1 MANADWIAVIAE
13 AATGAPA
20 RSPGALEAGA
30 AGIDALPRELGDLS
44 AIQPLLQVMPVADM
58 TFGAGVLIV
67 IMLIHAAGVRTVGNY
82 VRRATLRILA
92 HPALWRADVLMSSV
106 VFLLLALHVFEIF
119 VWAAALVLGGLVPDW
134 RTAGL
139 FAGNTYTTLGYGAY
153 VLPRGWGMM
162 APLIAI
168 SGLFTFGWSGSVLVD
183 LVSRCQKIK
192 DATNADGASNGSVG
206 GGAAVREGDSVKPDP
221 RAAKG

>member
-1 MANADWIAVIAE
+1 MTNADWIAVVAE
-13 AATGAPA
+13 TTSATPKPG
-20 RSPGALEAGA
+20 GALEAGA

-58 TFGAGVLIV
+58 TFGTGVLIV

-92 HPALWRADVLMSSV
+92 RPTAWRADALMSSV
-106 VFLLLALHVFEIF
+106 VFLLLALHVLEII
-119 VWAAALVLGGLVPDW
+119 VWAAALVFAGLVPDW

-162 APLIAI
+162 SPLIAI

-183 LVSRCQKIK
+183 LVARCQKIK
-192 DATNADGASNGSVG
+192 DATNG
-206 GGAAVREGDSVKPDP
+206 
-221 RAAKG
+221 

>member
-1 MANADWIAVIAE
+1 MDSDSIVV
-13 AATGAPA
+13 AAAGALDKA
-20 RSPGALEAGA
+20 SGALEAGA

-67 IMLIHAAGVRTVGNY
+67 IMLIHAAGVRAVSNY
-82 VRRATLRILA
+82 TRRATIRILTR
-92 HPALWRADVLMSSV
+92 PSSWRADVLMSSA

-119 VWAAALVLGGLVPDW
+119 VWAAALVLAGLVPDW
-134 RTAGL
+134 RTSGL
-139 FAGNTYTTLGYGAY
+139 FAGNTYTTLGYGAF
-153 VLPRGWGMM
+153 VLPRGWGMV

-183 LVSRCQKIK
+183 LVARCQKIK
-192 DATNADGASNGSVG
+192 DATNPDGARDG
-206 GGAAVREGDSVKPDP
+206 
-221 RAAKG
+221 

>member
-1 MANADWIAVIAE
+1 MANADWIAVVAG
-13 AATGAPA
+13 ATGAEAKPG
-20 RSPGALEAGA
+20 GALEAGA

-67 IMLIHAAGVRTVGNY
+67 IMLIHATGVRTVGNH

-92 HPALWRADVLMSSV
+92 RPASWRADVLMSSV
-106 VFLLLALHVFEIF
+106 VFLLLALHVLEIF
-119 VWAAALVLGGLVPDW
+119 VWAAALIFAGLVPDW

-162 APLIAI
+162 SPLIAI

-183 LVSRCQKIK
+183 LVARCQKIR
-192 DATNADGASNGSVG
+192 DATNVD
-206 GGAAVREGDSVKPDP
+206 AARNE
-221 RAAKG
+221 